1 MSSTIIDNEFYSD
14 RNLDVYEK
22 TVLSYLIRFHN
33 KKLGYSF
40 PTRKQIQEDNG
51 ISTGKLNQV
60 LQSLEDKGYI
70 TRANNPNKGGRNN
83 IYYIHKYLV
92 IRNDN
97 ESLSE
102 PHRELSKDKSTNNS
116 SKDLKSNTEPY
127 REPKKRQYNKSPKV
141 DENGHKINKWNEG
154 INEHWRNYSDAEL
167 EAKLL
172 KVQNSRR

>member
-92 IRNDN
+92 VCNGN
-97 ESLSE
+97 NTSPE
-102 PHRELSKDKSTNNS
+102 PQREPVKNNSTNSS

-127 REPKKRQYNKSPKV
+127 KKPIKNKTYNNV
-141 DENGHKINKWNEG
+141 DENGYKKYKYSEG
-154 INEHWRNYSDAEL
+154 LNEHFRGYTEEEL
-167 EAKLL
+167 ESKLL
-172 KVQNSRR
+172 KVQNSKA